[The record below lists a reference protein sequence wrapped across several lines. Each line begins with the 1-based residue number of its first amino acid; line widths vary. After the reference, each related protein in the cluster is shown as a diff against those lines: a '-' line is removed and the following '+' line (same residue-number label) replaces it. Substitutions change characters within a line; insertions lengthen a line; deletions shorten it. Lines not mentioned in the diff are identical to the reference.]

1 MANKKLRY
9 PAEEIDEK
17 LGVAHTHNNKDA
29 LDQITATDADNIKDI
44 ENKADKN
51 LRNVIPDDFRAK
63 AEEAGVAFEDVA
75 DNDRIYGRQNG
86 AWVDITSR
94 SVNPEITSDTLN
106 VTTANNVTDI
116 ELPSTTVDAI
126 NSIEDKVDKVTMPIG
141 NIVSSSGSG
150 NLQDSGIATTD
161 VVRKSELAD
170 DVTMDDPDIA
180 PSTALTH
187 DLYELISGVSGGI
200 GQTRGSVYHA
210 FNNSG
215 TTDVYTIST
224 VSVDTANAGTGYIEG
239 SLLGYSGVIDASFII
254 NEVDDGASGN
264 NKVVSVSLENGGMFE
279 SDIPS
284 NITPY
289 GGGES
294 ATGLHLNVTTIT
306 TARTTLNDI
315 ENPVK
320 GDTAYV
326 MQDELHN
333 DSRSI
338 WMYTE
343 LESGAFG
350 WTWLTSFAPESR
362 NFITN
367 PIQTNEIQDEAVTY
381 DKLESI
387 PSNTVLANVST
398 SEASPQPV
406 STDELFSKLDV
417 VTGVKGQAES
427 DYRSGEVS
435 LSPQDI
441 GWSRDNILVNP
452 NYLKTS
458 TSGSDITIDLSD
470 DVIAQLEAGGISI
483 NEQYFINEA
492 YQDSTRLSL
501 AKSGIKII
509 ADSGIFTDS
518 STGTEYPS
526 SLTPPSSANDVRV
539 ATTEFTQNA
548 IINAILPISA
558 QISAINSKL
567 DLESGTE
574 DGATLPYLTAG
585 TYNIQ
590 LYAGTWTFECW
601 GAQGGGQ
608 YGGLGGYAK
617 TTVVVT
623 DKVTIYVVVG
633 SQPGNSN
640 GGFNGGGSSASYSGL
655 GGNCIGY
662 GGGGATHVA
671 LVDGTLSNIESQK
684 DKVLVVAGGG
694 GGSYVGTDTT
704 GNVMADDDAA
714 YSIHTNNEG
723 YGYGGGLEGG
733 KGYQYSSG
741 AHAGEGGTQTARGE
755 RGLPYN
761 PSYDP
766 NDPEDQQKIETGES
780 MYNPTSGTF
789 GKGGNGNTTSAPGYS
804 PNHGGAGGGGWYG
817 GGGATPY
824 YSSHSG
830 YHTKKCYA
838 AGGGGSGYINVFSNS
853 QDLEPAGENIFVK
866 LNDNKTLTTALY
878 NSSGEISITDANKR
892 CVILNGNQSYG
903 SYLGM
908 PNADK
913 NAEERWVR
921 GHAGNGMAKITYIS
935 KDTN

>member
-1 MANKKLRY
+1 MANKKLQY
-9 PAEEIDEK
+9 PAEEIDDRLE
-17 LGVAHTHNNKDA
+17 VAHTHNNKDA
-29 LDQITATDADNIKDI
+29 LDQITAIDAENIKDI
-44 ENKADKN
+44 ENKADKD
-51 LRNVIPDDFRAK
+51 LRNVIPDDFKAK

-94 SVNPEITSDTLN
+94 AENPEITSNTLD
-106 VTTANNVTDI
+106 VTTTDNVTDI

-126 NSIEDKVDKVTMPIG
+126 NSIEDKVDKVNITIG
-141 NIVSSSGSG
+141 NLLSSAGSG

-161 VVRKSELAD
+161 VVKKSELAD
-170 DVTMDDPDIA
+170 DVTTDNPDIA

-187 DLYELISGVSGGI
+187 ELYELISGVSGGI

-210 FNNSG
+210 FNENG

-254 NEVDDGASGN
+254 NEVDDGAGGN

-294 ATGLHLNVTTIT
+294 ATGLHLNITTIT

-320 GDTAYV
+320 GDTVYV

-381 DKLESI
+381 NKLESI
-387 PSNTVLANVST
+387 PSNTVLANVNT

-441 GWSRDNILVNP
+441 GWSRDNILVNS

-501 AKSGIKII
+501 AETGIKII
-509 ADSGIFTDS
+509 ADQPIVTYPGS
-518 STGTEYPS
+518 STKYPAS
-526 SLTPPSSANDVRV
+526 TTPPPDAHDDAI
-539 ATTEFTQNA
+539 ATTSFVQDVVTTATTNLQGQIQNIA
-548 IINAILPISA
+548 AEVGLITG
-558 QISAINSKL
+558 
-567 DLESGTE
+567 EGT
-574 DGATLPYLTAG
+574 GSTLPYFSAG
-585 TYNIQ
+585 IYNMQ
-590 LYAGTWTFECW
+590 LSKGTWQLECW
-601 GAQGGGQ
+601 GAQGGGE
-608 YGGLGGYAK
+608 YGGLGGYASV
-617 TTVVVT
+617 TIVVT
-623 DKVTIYVVVG
+623 EPTTIFIVAG
-633 SQPGNSN
+633 SQPTDYS
-640 GGFNGGGSSASYSGL
+640 GGFNGGGHSASYSGK
-655 GGNCIGY
+655 GGTCWGY
-662 GGGGATHVA
+662 GGGGATHIA
-671 LVDGTLSNIESQK
+671 LVTGVLSSLENNKNQ
-684 DKVLVVAGGG
+684 VLVVAGGG
-694 GGSYVGTDTT
+694 GGAYYYTDASSTSYTDEPLS
-704 GNVMADDDAA
+704 N
-714 YSIHTNNEG
+714 G
-723 YGYGGGLEGG
+723 YGGYGGGLTGG
-733 KGYQYSSG
+733 DGGVAQPGSKDAYPGL
-741 AHAGEGGTQTARGE
+741 GGTQTEGGAI
-755 RGLPYN
+755 
-761 PSYDP
+761 
-766 NDPEDQQKIETGES
+766 QQGDTGS
-780 MYNPTSGTF
+780 KYNPTPGSF
-789 GKGGNGNTTSAPGYS
+789 GQGGNGNTLTSTGSNS

-817 GGGATPY
+817 GSGASPSETF
-824 YSSHSG
+824 HSG
-830 YHTKKCYA
+830 AHVERCFGG
-838 AGGGGSGYINVFSNS
+838 GGGGSGHC
-853 QDLEPAGENIFVK
+853 
-866 LNDNKTLTTALY
+866 AL
-878 NSSGEISITDANKR
+878 
-892 CVILNGNQSYG
+892 
-903 SYLGM
+903 
-908 PNADK
+908 NADISSNTVK
-913 NAEERWVR
+913 IKDSENVLTS
-921 GHAGNGMAKITYIS
+921 GDGTTSMPSSNKDSTDVIYGNKGSGVAKVTYIDS
-935 KDTN
+935 STTI